1 MKMMKVDPS
10 LRRIFRYLFKY
21 KGKIA
26 LATLFMAG
34 TAATSSITAKLLGQ
48 LTDLGFY
55 EKETWVVLAA
65 PAALI
70 GITLFF
76 GICTVLSSY
85 LMANASQ
92 SVLVELREEL
102 FRKVLSWPAYVHQ
115 ENTTGRICSKFVNEA
130 NMALSGATSA
140 IVVMV
145 RDLLQVLGL
154 LGLLF
159 YQNWRLTMV
168 TFLIAPMIVVVLQV
182 ISRKLKKIVKESQIA
197 IGRML
202 SRVQETYEAG
212 RVVKLFGTYDF
223 EEQRFDQVNDEIRRN
238 ANNQVRVQSLGTPLT
253 QICTMIGV
261 AFVVAAALFEA
272 QQGKLTIGE
281 FITFLTALLLLKA
294 PIRHL
299 TGLNGTF
306 ASITVAAK
314 SIFETMDAPVE
325 KDTGTVVLKNARG
338 EIAFEH
344 VFLTYPGQNEPS
356 LRGVSFNVKPGEHVA
371 LVGQSGSGKTSIVSL
386 LPRFWE
392 PTFGRVLL
400 DGKDLREYTLMSLRS
415 QISIVSQDVE
425 LFADTI
431 RMNVAYGSP
440 DANEEEIWA
449 ALDAAALKEFV
460 QSLPDGLD
468 THVGEGGSLLS
479 GGQKQRVAIAR
490 AILKNAPILILDEAT
505 SALDSENEAHVK
517 TAFERLSKGRTC
529 ITVAHRFSSI
539 EDVDRVIVM
548 DKGRLVESGTV
559 QELLRKNGIFA
570 ELWRLQSLA
579 PANGKSA

>member
-1 MKMMKVDPS
+1 MKMMRIDPS

-102 FRKVLSWPAYVHQ
+102 YMKVLSWPAYVHQ

-223 EEQRFDQVNDEIRRN
+223 EEKRFDQVNDEIRRN

-253 QICTMIGV
+253 QICTMVGV

-272 QQGKLTIGE
+272 QEGKLTIGD

-325 KDTGTVVLKNARG
+325 KDTGTEIIRKARG
-338 EIAFEH
+338 EISFDH

-356 LRGVSFNVKPGEHVA
+356 LRGISFSIRPGEHVA

-386 LPRFWE
+386 VPRFWE

-400 DGKDLREYTLMSLRS
+400 DGKDLRDYTLKSLRN

-425 LFADTI
+425 LFDDTI
-431 RMNVAYGSP
+431 RMNVAYGVP
-440 DANEEEIWA
+440 DATEEDVWG

-460 QSLPDGLD
+460 QSLPKGLD

-517 TAFERLSKGRTC
+517 TAIERLSKGRTC

-539 EDVDRVIVM
+539 ENVDRVLVM
-548 DKGRLVESGTV
+548 DKGRLIESGTV
-559 QELLRKNGIFA
+559 QELLKKNGVFA
-570 ELWRLQSLA
+570 ELWRLQSLS
-579 PANGKSA
+579 PANERAD